1 MLTLYSTPDCG
12 HCHRL
17 KTQLAREAI
26 PYTEVN
32 VEIDPVGAQYVM
44 HVNGGSRVVPT
55 VLFDNGTALTNPTIV
70 QIKQRL
76 AGIATDKARSEHAP
90 SGTS

>member
-1 MLTLYSTPDCG
+1 MLTLYATPDCG

-26 PYTEVN
+26 PYSEVN
-32 VEIDPVGAQYVM
+32 VETDPIGAQYVM
-44 HVNGGSRVVPT
+44 SVNGGNRVVPT

-76 AGIATDKARSEHAP
+76 LGIAADK
-90 SGTS
+90 TQ